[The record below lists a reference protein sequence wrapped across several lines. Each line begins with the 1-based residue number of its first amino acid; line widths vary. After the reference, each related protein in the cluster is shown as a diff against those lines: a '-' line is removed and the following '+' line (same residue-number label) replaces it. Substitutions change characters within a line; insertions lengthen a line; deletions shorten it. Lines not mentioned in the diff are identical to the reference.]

1 MGSEM
6 IVMPLIIM
14 GGLLTVG
21 GIFSLFLPETKNKPL
36 PQTLEDGNAIPL
48 INPFDVLK
56 RKQEN
61 NLNLR
66 IRSDNS
72 NKNEISAAEWN
83 EIGKI

>member
-48 INPFDVLK
+48 INPFDCFKKTRK
-56 RKQEN
+56 REN
-61 NLNLR
+61 QINLR
-66 IRSDNS
+66 IQNDN
-72 NKNEISAAEWN
+72 NKNGISCAE
-83 EIGKI
+83 